1 MRWIYQGENRTL
13 RARSDFDLLDSV
25 GHACTETA
33 TRILNDK
40 SNCSSDISTEVR
52 YGTPSW
58 LHTHSY
64 FYTNSKR
71 RLLCSM

>member
-13 RARSDFDLLDSV
+13 RARSDFFSRSCMHGD
-25 GHACTETA
+25 GHKNIE
-33 TRILNDK
+33 RIKVIVPL
-40 SNCSSDISTEVR
+40 IFLQR